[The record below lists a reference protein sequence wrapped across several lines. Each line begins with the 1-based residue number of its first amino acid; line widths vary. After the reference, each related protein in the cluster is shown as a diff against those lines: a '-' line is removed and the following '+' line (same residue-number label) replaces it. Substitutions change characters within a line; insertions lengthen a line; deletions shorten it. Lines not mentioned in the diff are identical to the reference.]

1 MYKHYVFLFLLFIYN
16 WHLPNKEETLKS
28 RRISILLLSFS
39 IIFHFFL
46 VKFLFFLLCNY
57 RVWFDLYSLTHA
69 ILCIRC
75 IHQLPQKKVPLLCW
89 LPEFNSLL
97 RFTGYLIEDLFSIY
111 ALRRFKRGGVIM
123 ATVDQCFSSI
133 TKESNRRDNCS
144 YPFLFMFFHAS

>member
-1 MYKHYVFLFLLFIYN
+1 MGWYTGRKVHVTTWYLLDRPVCKIIPFNIIKKIRHFKTFQIYWITFQVMYKHYVFLFLLFIYN

-28 RRISILLLSFS
+28 RRFSIFWLSFS

-75 IHQLPQKKVPLLCW
+75 IQATLQKKCLYYVGYQNSTLCYV
-89 LPEFNSLL
+89 LPA
-97 RFTGYLIEDLFSIY
+97 I
-111 ALRRFKRGGVIM
+111 
-123 ATVDQCFSSI
+123 
-133 TKESNRRDNCS
+133 
-144 YPFLFMFFHAS
+144 